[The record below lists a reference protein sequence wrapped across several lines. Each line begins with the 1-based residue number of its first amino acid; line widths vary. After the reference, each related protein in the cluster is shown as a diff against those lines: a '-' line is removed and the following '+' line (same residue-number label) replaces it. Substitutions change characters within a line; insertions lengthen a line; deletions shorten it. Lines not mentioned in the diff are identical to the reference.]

1 MESAPV
7 PTPGQDSPPAVP
19 LLGDDPIDVIVFQM
33 GKVGS
38 VALCAS
44 LEAAG
49 VSAIQTHFLGE
60 AKLKQ
65 MLDRLINPATNSFV
79 LGHGVGQLVQN
90 IQLTNHV
97 NAYRAASLRAPDQ
110 PLERRLRLITVA
122 RDPRDWYR
130 SNLVQN
136 FEGIIQD
143 VERFGAANGSG
154 AGGDARELLSEHLA
168 RIEQVVGASRAPF
181 GTPGH
186 LQEVA
191 ALTRSYAEPELL
203 RRHVQEYLRPI
214 VWFDAFL
221 LPALSL
227 DVFSAPFDHKR
238 GAARI
243 ENAFADA
250 LVLKFE
256 THDLWEQNVSGFLGV
271 DGFKLLRANESNGKD
286 AYDLVKEVWNARPA
300 NPACDRRVRATRY
313 ARHFGYDG

>member
-1 MESAPV
+1 MQ
-7 PTPGQDSPPAVP
+7 TPGPDLTQAVP
-19 LLGDDPIDVIVFQM
+19 LLGDEPIDVIVFQM

-65 MLDRLINPATNSFV
+65 MLERLVNPATNAFV
-79 LGHGVGQLVQN
+79 LSHGVRQLVQN
-90 IQLTNHV
+90 IQLTNRV
-97 NAYRAASLRAPDQ
+97 NSYRAASLRVPDQ
-110 PLERRLRLITVA
+110 PLEPRLRVITVA
-122 RDPRDWYR
+122 RDARDWYR

-143 VERFGAANGSG
+143 IERFGAANGAG
-154 AGGDARELLSEHLA
+154 APANARELLSQHLA
-168 RIEQVVGASRAPF
+168 RVEQLVGVSQAPF

-191 ALTRSYAEPELL
+191 ALTRSYAEPEIL

-214 VWFDAFL
+214 VWFDAIFL
-221 LPALSL
+221 PSLSL
-227 DVFSAPFDHKR
+227 DVFGAPFDHER
-238 GAARI
+238 GAARV
-243 ENAFADA
+243 ENAFVDA

-256 THDLWEQNVSGFLGV
+256 THELWEQNVSSFLGV
-271 DGFKLLRANESNGKD
+271 EGFKLLRANESNAKD
-286 AYDLVKEVWNARPA
+286 AYDLVTEVWNERAA
-300 NPACDRRVRATRY
+300 NPACDRRIQATRY